1 MVDFI
6 NDAEQQYEAFCKVAE
21 EYGFLDVNAAKSGFR
36 CAVKKPEFNAGWIA
50 FTSAISTMKD
60 HLSEKQ
66 AEINELKAKLE
77 AAQVKDGFVLVPKE
91 CPDPIFADK
100 LFDLLCKKAH
110 GEFGDDQMIFFSDIN
125 ESEIWEKMIEAAQGE
140 GHD

>member
-1 MVDFI
+1 MSELDKQKETVHNAINTLFDIAKVQKAEIDLLNVDIANKQSEI
-6 NDAEQQYEAFCKVAE
+6 ND
-21 EYGFLDVNAAKSGFR
+21 
-36 CAVKKPEFNAGWIA
+36 
-50 FTSAISTMKD
+50 
-60 HLSEKQ
+60 
-66 AEINELKAKLE
+66 LKAKLE
-77 AAQVKDGFVLVPKE
+77 AAQVHEGFVLVPKE

-140 GHD
+140 GHE

>member
-1 MVDFI
+1 MNL
-6 NDAEQQYEAFCKVAE
+6 NDKKIVIAIENAVCEQ
-21 EYGFLDVNAAKSGFR
+21 
-36 CAVKKPEFNAGWIA
+36 
-50 FTSAISTMKD
+50 
-60 HLSEKQ
+60 
-66 AEINELKAKLE
+66 LE
-77 AAQVKDGFVLVPKE
+77 GFVLVPKE